1 MRWIR
6 KDVIKL
12 TLPILVEQ
20 AFVMSMGMI
29 NTMMAGHVGKE
40 AVSAIGMVDSINNI
54 FIAFFSAL
62 AVGGTVVV
70 AQYIGQANVKKANE
84 AMKQALYSGLMIS
97 LLITLLTWVFK
108 SQLIGILFGS
118 AEKKVISNAYIYMGI
133 TLITY
138 PLITI
143 DLISNG
149 ILRGAGDTK
158 TPMKIVIFM
167 NIINVILTYSFINIF
182 NLGVEGAA
190 LGIAVARSL
199 GAIVIFLV
207 LIRGSRIIKLSKLRK
222 FSFNKE
228 LLKSIYG
235 IGIPASIES
244 LLFNGG
250 KLITQIY
257 IVDMGT
263 ISLAA
268 NAVTGSIA
276 GMLNVPG
283 NALCTA
289 ATALVGQHMGRNE
302 KKEAKGTLSYITKL
316 STVSLIVLA
325 VVSLPFATILSSLY
339 TNNKDIIHLSA
350 NILRINA
357 IFIPTWSLSFVL
369 PSGLKG
375 AGDAKYTLVT
385 TIIGMWVFR
394 ITLGYL
400 LAIPLKLG
408 LMGVWLGMF
417 VDWTVRGVLYY
428 IRFRSGKWQNHD
440 VIKKA
445 A

>member
-1 MRWIR
+1 
-6 KDVIKL
+6 
-12 TLPILVEQ
+12 
-20 AFVMSMGMI
+20 
-29 NTMMAGHVGKE
+29 
-40 AVSAIGMVDSINNI
+40 
-54 FIAFFSAL
+54 
-62 AVGGTVVV
+62 
-70 AQYIGQANVKKANE
+70 
-84 AMKQALYSGLMIS
+84 MIS
-97 LLITLLTWVFK
+97 LLVTLLTWIFR

-118 AEKKVISNAYIYMGI
+118 AEKKVISNAYAYMSI

-167 NIINVILTYSFINIF
+167 NIINVIFTYSFINIF
-182 NLGVEGAA
+182 KLGVEGAA
-190 LGIAVARSL
+190 LGIAVARSI
-199 GAIVIFLV
+199 GAIIILFV
-207 LIRGSRIIKLSKLRK
+207 LIRGSRIIKLTKLRK
-222 FSFNKE
+222 FSFNRE

-263 ISLAA
+263 IALAA
-268 NAVTGSIA
+268 NAVAGSIA
-276 GMLNVPG
+276 NMLNVPG

-289 ATALVGQHMGRNE
+289 ATAMVGQHMGKNQ

-316 STVSLIVLA
+316 STVSLVLVA
-325 VVSLPFATILSSLY
+325 VVFLPFATIISSLY

-350 NILRINA
+350 NILRANA

-385 TIIGMWVFR
+385 TFIGMWVFR

-417 VDWTVRGVLYY
+417 IDWAVRGVLYY
-428 IRFRSGKWQNHD
+428 MRFKSGKWQNHD
-440 VIKKA
+440 VIKRA
-445 A
+445 V